1 MLVHPQFDPVIFQ
14 IGPLAIR
21 WYGLMYLIGFAFF
34 WWLGTMRARK
44 PDSFIRPEQVGDL
57 LFYAVLGVVLGGRF
71 GSVFFYNLDN
81 FIDDPLYLFKIW
93 EGGMSF
99 HGGLLG
105 VILALWL
112 YQRKFGWGFLRLCD
126 FVAPLVPIGL
136 GLGRV
141 GNFINAEL
149 WGRATD
155 VPWAVVFP
163 NVDQLARH
171 PSQLYQAALE
181 GAVLF
186 IVIWVYTAKPRPVG
200 AACSLFVLL
209 YGLFRFVVEF
219 AREPDAHLGY
229 VAFGWMTM
237 GQLLTLPMIA
247 VGLLVFW
254 WSYKKAEQ

>member
-21 WYGLMYLIGFAFF
+21 WYGLMYLIGFAIF
-34 WWLGTMRARK
+34 WWLGRLRARK
-44 PDSFIRPEQVGDL
+44 VNSFIQPEQIGDL
-57 LFYAVLGVVLGGRF
+57 LFYSVLGVVVGGRV
-71 GSVFFYNLDN
+71 GSVFFYNFDR
-81 FIDDPLYLFKIW
+81 FIDNPLYLFKIW

-105 VILALWL
+105 VIVALWL

-126 FVAPLVPIGL
+126 FVAPLVPAGL

-149 WGRATD
+149 WGRPTD
-155 VPWAVVFP
+155 LPWGIVFP
-163 NVDQLARH
+163 SIDQLTRH

-186 IVIWVYTAKPRPVG
+186 IILWVFTAKPRPVG
-200 AACSLFVLL
+200 AACALFVLL
-209 YGLFRFVVEF
+209 YGLFRFLVEF
-219 AREPDAHLGY
+219 AREPDRHLGY
-229 VAFGWMTM
+229 IAFDWMTM

-247 VGLLVFW
+247 VGLVVFW
-254 WSYKKAEQ
+254 WSYNKAKQ